1 MISKPTNYDSI
12 NENGLSRKLPMGGYV
27 CIIRKVTD
35 VTDKQYLEIEY
46 DVYEGEYKNIAVD
59 TYEAWGRWNHTF
71 RVYYTEKSLWRLKKF
86 ISRLEAT
93 NPGFSF
99 DWGNPQ
105 CIVNKGIGLIIGY
118 REYYSSKEKLT
129 DEHQDA
135 LETMFSD
142 HTILANAGKE
152 VLAEY
157 KRLFQREKELDELAR
172 TYGTVTYQNQT
183 IPLCAKPRMRMNAV
197 TGKPEFF
204 STAVDITSKEYTVV
218 WKCLQNFSPE
228 VSDGSFEDGIDLNS
242 AIVTPYKARGL
253 KEDEL
258 SSLMG
263 F

>member
-118 REYYSSKEKLT
+118 REYYSSKDGSLK
-129 DEHQDA
+129 DA
-135 LETMFSD
+135 LDVQDFCTA
-142 HTILANAGKE
+142 TE
-152 VLAEY
+152 V
-157 KRLFQREKELDELAR
+157 REDNLPKQPECRAPKDPPPAPVMEEI
-172 TYGTVTYQNQT
+172 QT
-183 IPLCAKPRMRMNAV
+183 ED
-197 TGKPEFF
+197 TGLPF
-204 STAVDITSKEYTVV
+204 
-218 WKCLQNFSPE
+218 
-228 VSDGSFEDGIDLNS
+228 
-242 AIVTPYKARGL
+242 
-253 KEDEL
+253 
-258 SSLMG
+258 
-263 F
+263 